1 MFIFISIYK
10 LGVDSF
16 LRSRS
21 WYLFIRMCHPVSCN
35 KIQGSQM
42 WFLLR
47 QRALS
52 ARRSLCA
59 DVTTWWL
66 CLFFSIGFSEFRG
79 KTTLT
84 THKRIISNK
93 INTLTTPM
101 PSHYMMESCVFPSP
115 FARFLPGEPLSQA
128 MERQASVGD
137 EAVRYSDPDLT
148 TQEAPSGSVWMPWT
162 SPVLTI

>member
-1 MFIFISIYK
+1 MMNVRLYLSLYINRCCFFPYVCVIQY
-10 LGVDSF
+10 LAT
-16 LRSRS
+16 RSRGRRCD
-21 WYLFIRMCHPVSCN
+21 FA
-35 KIQGSQM
+35 K
-42 WFLLR
+42 
-47 QRALS
+47 RALS
-52 ARRSLCA
+52 ARRSHCA